1 LIWKNVKKFRWLVYV
16 ILPFLL
22 STISFGETTVTKYEV
37 ERTWGK
43 AVNNNAPASPTQ
55 TPDLEAK
62 LREALELLEEPNP
75 DGGSLGKLAREI
87 EELDQK
93 IRADFAATENELRG
107 KNVSATILKRHQDF
121 VAQYQE
127 NMEALKEGLKV
138 YDPGFLGMN
147 RLFSLGANSKGKEA
161 KAEDLQ
167 KKLRDKWIPKEFNP
181 FKDGKF
187 PKKNADFK
195 PREPQLTPS
204 ITPAYEYTLKS
215 QSTGGSFSAMSYGS
229 FSEADNCNTTPEDLQ
244 ETVEIQ
250 LTPEI
255 KELARELDYNPVK
268 IYEYVRNNIDY
279 APYYGS
285 VKGAQET
292 LWQKS
297 GNDFDQASL
306 LMALLRAAGIPCRYV
321 YGVVRIPFEQ
331 VKNWVGIE
339 DDRSALNFFATNGIP
354 SKGLLIGDKVA
365 FLEKEHVWVEAYI
378 PLTHYHGSSVAQ
390 AGKAWAP
397 MDPSFKEYEEKPGID
412 IASKIPFD
420 KQEFTSRFE
429 QKLIVHDNGNALS
442 NIDQELFTET
452 IKKYYASVY
461 NYIQSEMS
469 NATVEEIIGSRSI
482 VPQKY
487 AVLPLGLPYQVQSVQ
502 KEMAALDN
510 SYRQSLRITIEDISY
525 FNSTSC
531 SFTATIPE
539 LGSRKLTIRYVAAT
553 PEDEAILE
561 SYLPKPHP
569 DGTPNEPE
577 EFLTSLPAYLI
588 KVKPQ
593 IMVDDEV
600 KATGQPISLG
610 TEQSMTMEFIY
621 PTLASEPIDQIQN
634 MIRAGAVY
642 GITLDTGKVVN
653 EHLNRKKQAIGDTI
667 QAIESNNFENV
678 SLKGTQSD
686 ILHTIGLRYFHALDT
701 YNGIFEKTTKT
712 RAIRMVSEAITA
724 FEIKTAYLFGMPR
737 SVSPGGISIDVDR
750 DLHAVCSRDGDREK
764 IKEYNMNCGSI
775 GSYLEGNV
783 LESMFGARGVS
794 TIHILSA
801 ANLQGNKIYH
811 ITRENINT
819 VLPNLQYGYELKATI
834 QNLVQS
840 GKEITIPEQNVNI
853 DGWIGTGYIALNPE
867 NGTGAYMIAGGL
879 NGGFINYLNLFL
891 TALAS
896 VIDKLL
902 EKGFNDLPILSV
914 LYNLYGIVSDII
926 NNSNNLGMLIAIQV
940 ISTII
945 AVGLAFLVSAGV
957 IGASFAFWTGLLA
970 GLAFAILHDF
980 YAQLIPPTQTPM
992 PNPPPIPQPDQPY
1005 PPVPPLP
1012 DYPDPVPEPPSPPTP
1027 QPVPPEPD
1035 EPPVPEV
1042 PEPSGEQPQPE
1053 ATDPPMPPTP
1063 SEPTVP
1069 IPIDPDP
1076 PSDPPVI
1083 PPQPV
1088 ETKKVFAQRVADYGI
1103 IVDGKLDDGEWKI
1116 QSRIAG
1122 NSYGVYDNSCN
1133 FSLLWDKYYLY
1144 VGVKVID
1151 NNLFRDSYGYKD
1163 DDGIVVYIDANHNHG
1178 NNYDL
1183 FDRCYI
1189 KLYNDKDLFETNGDI
1204 TGVIHAWSQNSDGYT
1219 VELAIPWHLLY
1230 ITPKSGLTIGFDL
1243 ENRDDDDGGAI
1254 DGYQFWN
1261 GNVNNWNSTLSF
1273 GQCTLQ

>member
-1 LIWKNVKKFRWLVYV
+1 MWKMVNRFRWLVYV

-22 STISFGETTVTKYEV
+22 STISFGEMTVTQYEV
-37 ERTWGK
+37 GGYTRST
-43 AVNNNAPASPTQ
+43 VNSRSQLDSAQ

-62 LREALELLEEPNP
+62 LREALELLEQSNP
-75 DGGSLGKLAREI
+75 DRSRIGKLIGEI

-93 IRADFAATENELRG
+93 IRADFATTENDLRS

-127 NMEALKEGLKV
+127 NMETLKEGLKV

-147 RLFSLGANSKGKEA
+147 RLFSLGEDSKAKEA
-161 KAEDLQ
+161 KVKDIK
-167 KKLRDKWIPKEFNP
+167 KKLKDKWIPKEFNP
-181 FKDGKF
+181 FQDGKF

-215 QSTGGSFSAMSYGS
+215 QSTGGSFSAMSNGG
-229 FSEADNCNTTPEDLQ
+229 FVTQNFNGADNYGATPEDLQ
-244 ETVEIQ
+244 ETIDIQ

-268 IYEYVRNNIDY
+268 IFEYVHNNIDY

-292 LWQKS
+292 LWQKA

-306 LMALLRAAGIPCRYV
+306 LMALLRASGIPCRYV

-365 FLEKEHVWVEAYI
+365 FLEKEHVWVEACVSFNHCYG
-378 PLTHYHGSSVAQ
+378 TSTDQ
-390 AGKAWAP
+390 TGKAWAP

-412 IASKIPFD
+412 LASKIPFD
-420 KQEFTSRFE
+420 EQEFTSRFE
-429 QKLIVHDNGNALS
+429 QKLNVYDNGNALS
-442 NIDQELFTET
+442 NIDQELLTET
-452 IKKYYASVY
+452 IKKHYASVY
-461 NYIQSEMS
+461 SYIQSEMP
-469 NATVEEIIGSRSI
+469 NATMEEIIGSRSI

-487 AVLPLGLPYQVQSVQ
+487 AVLPLGLPYHVQSVQ

-510 SYRQSLRITIEDISY
+510 SYRQSLRITIEDINY

-539 LGSRKLTIRYVAAT
+539 LGNRRLTIRYVAAT

-569 DGTPNEPE
+569 DGTPIEPE
-577 EFLTSLPAYLI
+577 EFLNSLPAYLI
-588 KVKPQ
+588 NVKPQ

-610 TEQSMTMEFIY
+610 TEQSMTMEFSY
-621 PTLASEPIDQIQN
+621 PTLAAEPIDQIQN
-634 MIRAGAVY
+634 VIRAGAVY

-653 EHLNRKKQAIGDTI
+653 EHLSRKKQAIGDTI
-667 QAIESNNFENV
+667 QAIESNNFENI

-686 ILHTIGLRYFHALDT
+686 ILHTIGLRYFQALDT

-712 RAIRMVSEAITA
+712 RAIRIVSEAITA
-724 FEIKTAYLFGMPR
+724 FEVKTAYLFGMPR
-737 SVSPGGISIDVDR
+737 TVSPGGISIDVDR

-764 IKEYNMNCGSI
+764 IKEYNINCGSI

-811 ITRENINT
+811 ITRENINA
-819 VLPNLQYGYELKATI
+819 VLPNLQYGYELKAI
-834 QNLVQS
+834 IENLVQA

-853 DGWIGTGYIALNPE
+853 DGWVGTGYIALDPE

-879 NGGFINYLNLFL
+879 SGGFIKCLE
-891 TALAS
+891 ALITSLDISLIEEAF
-896 VIDKLL
+896 KLP
-902 EKGFNDLPILSV
+902 PILSILDSLKSIYDDLKSSANNIWALV
-914 LYNLYGIVSDII
+914 AINIVSII
-926 NNSNNLGMLIAIQV
+926 ISVVLFVLLTYGV
-940 ISTII
+940 ISAT
-945 AVGLAFLVSAGV
+945 
-957 IGASFAFWTGLLA
+957 FAFWTGLISGLVLA
-970 GLAFAILHDF
+970 LLHEVFAILGSPI
-980 YAQLIPPTQTPM
+980 QSPTPKPPPTPNPNGPNLPIPPR
-992 PNPPPIPQPDQPY
+992 
-1005 PPVPPLP
+1005 P

-1035 EPPVPEV
+1035 EPPVPPV
-1042 PEPSGEQPQPE
+1042 PEPPDQQPTPPE
-1053 ATDPPMPPTP
+1053 PPVPPTP
-1063 SEPTVP
+1063 TEPTVP
-1069 IPIDPDP
+1069 LPTDPEP

-1083 PPQPV
+1083 TPEPV
-1088 ETKKVFAQRVADYGI
+1088 ETKKVLAKRVADYGI
-1103 IVDGKLDDGEWKI
+1103 IVDGKLDDGEWNL
-1116 QSRIAG
+1116 QSRIDG
-1122 NSYGVYDNSCN
+1122 NSYGVYDNNLTFGMC
-1133 FSLLWDKYYLY
+1133 WDNYYLY

-1151 NNLFRDSYGYKD
+1151 NNLVRDSYGYWD
-1163 DDGIVVYIDANHNHG
+1163 DDGVAVYIDANHNHATS
-1178 NNYDL
+1178 YDL

-1189 KLYNDKDLFETNGDI
+1189 KLYHETELFELNDNISGAM
-1204 TGVIHAWSQNSDGYT
+1204 HAWSKNSDGYT

-1230 ITPKSGLTIGFDL
+1230 VTPQSGLIFGFDL
-1243 ENRDDDDGGAI
+1243 ENRDDDDGRTI
-1254 DGYQFWN
+1254 DGYQLWN
-1261 GNVNNWNSTLSF
+1261 GNQNNRNSTLGF
-1273 GQCTLQ
+1273 GHCTLQ